1 MIMSDPTPV
10 PATPPIVVA
19 WQRIDE
25 AVGHAV
31 ARLERTGAGWLAHG
45 QEVVV
50 GGDGSYGC
58 SFAVE
63 LADDWTTTHAIIT
76 TIDREA
82 PRAAELRRDG
92 TNHWWRDGERALE
105 LDGCRDVDVAAAPF
119 TNTFPLNRLRD
130 LPIGDRWTAPFA
142 YVEVPSLRVTR
153 VNQTYTR
160 LPDPTDDEH
169 AAAAWQYHDES
180 YGPFLITSDAH
191 GLVLDYE
198 GLARRIR

>member
-1 MIMSDPTPV
+1 MTAPV
-10 PATPPIVVA
+10 PAPGPIVAA

-25 AVGHAV
+25 ASGQAV
-31 ARLERTGAGWLAHG
+31 ARLERTTTGWLAHG
-45 QEVVV
+45 QEVVT
-50 GGDGSYGC
+50 GAEGPYGC

-82 PRAAELRRDG
+82 PRAVELRRDA
-92 TNHWWRDGERALE
+92 TNHWWRDGERATD

-119 TNTFPLNRLRD
+119 TNTFALNRLRD
-130 LPIGDRWTAPFA
+130 LPVGERWTAPFA
-142 YVEVPSLRVTR
+142 YVEVPSLRVHR
-153 VNQTYTR
+153 VDQTYTR
-160 LPDPTDDEH
+160 LPDPADDD
-169 AAAAWQYHDES
+169 AAVAAWQYHDES
-180 YGPFLITSDAH
+180 YGPFLLTSDAH

>member
-1 MIMSDPTPV
+1 MTASAPP
-10 PATPPIVVA
+10 PGPIVVA

-25 AVGHAV
+25 ASGQAV
-31 ARLERTGAGWLAHG
+31 ARLERTPTGWLAHG

-50 GGDGSYGC
+50 GGDGPYGC
-58 SFAVE
+58 SFAVD
-63 LADDWTTTHAIIT
+63 LADDWTTTHAIVT

-82 PRAAELRRDG
+82 ARAVELSRDP
-92 TNHWWRDGERALE
+92 TNHWWRDGERATD
-105 LDGCRDVDVAAAPF
+105 LDGCQDVDVAAAPF

-130 LPIGDRWTAPFA
+130 LAVGERWSAPFA
-142 YVEVPSLRVTR
+142 YVEVPSLRVHR
-153 VNQTYTR
+153 VEQTYTR
-160 LPDPTDDEH
+160 LPDPTDEH

-180 YGPFLITSDAH
+180 YGPFLLTSDAH